1 MLGARICP
9 DFHFD
14 ELSFAFVRDESTIK
28 LINTQNWIVTELIE
42 VGQGMKYPDPQLLE
56 VTIDADNQL
65 SIFTTKG
72 ANNEQ
77 LVKRTYSDLLKYCL

>member
-1 MLGARICP
+1 M
-9 DFHFD
+9 
-14 ELSFAFVRDESTIK
+14 RDESTIK

-42 VGQGMKYPDPQLLE
+42 VGQGMKYPDLQLLE